1 MIENVT
7 LLTLLIYAVIGIVL
21 GLILGMLL
29 KGRGFGWFG
38 NLCLGL
44 LGAFLGGL
52 ALTFSSHVVDNNV
65 IMNAVAA
72 AGGSVLLILI
82 VAIFKRR

>member
-1 MIENVT
+1 MIEEVT
-7 LLTLLIYAVIGIVL
+7 ILTLLIYVVIGIVL
-21 GLILGMLL
+21 GLILGLII

-52 ALTFSSHVVDNNV
+52 VLTLTNQVIDNNPV
-65 IMNAVAA
+65 MNAIAA
-72 AGGSVLLILI
+72 ASGSALLIVI
-82 VAIFKRR
+82 VAILKRR

>member
-1 MIENVT
+1 MDVT
-7 LLTLLIYAVIGIVL
+7 LMTLLVS
-21 GLILGMLL
+21 LL

-52 ALTFSSHVVDNNV
+52 AITFTTLNFDNDLKW
-65 IMNAVAA
+65 NAIAA
-72 AGGSVLLILI
+72 AGGSVVFILI
-82 VAIFKRR
+82 MAILKRR